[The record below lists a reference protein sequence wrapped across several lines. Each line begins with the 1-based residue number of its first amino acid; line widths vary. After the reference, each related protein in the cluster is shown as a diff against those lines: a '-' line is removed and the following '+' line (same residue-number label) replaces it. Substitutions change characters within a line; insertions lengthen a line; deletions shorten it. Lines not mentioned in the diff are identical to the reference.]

1 MGVSSQSNGP
11 GHNRLSY
18 RKRGKP
24 DRVDALVGQKIKHL
38 RMQLELSQ
46 EQLADA
52 IGVSF
57 QQLQKYER
65 GVNRVGAGRL
75 YALAVALQVPVD
87 YFFTGAAPESEAATA
102 APPSANGS
110 ADVLP
115 EDLSVNPE
123 ARRLVHAYYR
133 IEDKSVRQN
142 LVALMK
148 ELAAAL

>member
-1 MGVSSQSNGP
+1 MGVSPQP
-11 GHNRLSY
+11 DRPDRNRLAQ

-24 DRVDALVGQKIKHL
+24 DRVDALVGQKIKRL

-46 EQLADA
+46 EQLAEA

-65 GVNRVGAGRL
+65 GINRVGAGRL
-75 YALAVALQVPVD
+75 YALALALQVPVD
-87 YFFTGAAPESEAATA
+87 YFFAGAAPGSEAA
-102 APPSANGS
+102 APPAANGS
-110 ADVLP
+110 AEALP
-115 EDLSVNPE
+115 DDLSVNPE
-123 ARRLVHAYYR
+123 ARRLVRAYYR